1 MHEMGI
7 ARSILDI
14 AIAASEKEG
23 AQRIVRVNVVA
34 GELRGIVPL
43 QLTFCFGVIAE
54 NTIASGAQLYVE
66 ITPVR
71 GRCRGCEETF
81 IVEDYRYICPRCHS
95 EDIQTIGGTE
105 LRVRDIEVE

>member
-1 MHEMGI
+1 MGI

-14 AIAASEKEG
+14 AIAASERGG
-23 AQRIVRVNVVA
+23 AQRITRINVVA

-43 QLTFCFGVIAE
+43 QLTFCFSIIAE
-54 NTIASGAQLYVE
+54 NTIASRACLNLE

-71 GRCRGCEETF
+71 GRCRECEETF
-81 IVEDYRYICPRCHS
+81 IVEDYRYICPKCNS
-95 EDIQTIGGTE
+95 EDVQTIGGTE

>member
-1 MHEMGI
+1 MAI

-23 AQRIVRVNVVA
+23 AQRIIRINIVA

-54 NTIASGAQLYVE
+54 NTIASGAYLNLE

-71 GRCRGCEETF
+71 GRCRECEHMF
-81 IVEDYRYICPRCHS
+81 LVEGYCYICPKCHS
-95 EDIQTIGGTE
+95 EDVQTIGGTE